1 MSWFFAKTRSAKTR
15 SIFSTK
21 IMSGL
26 SLNRLLR
33 NNRRL
38 VRAKQCC
45 ERACSKAEDI
55 KSHARTKRQFEAVE
69 CVSETRYPITLRS
82 EPRTKWILNCA
93 NVVLGICIYLYLFSM
108 HSRLESLLI
117 KNPFVTLSASPRSF
131 SRERHDFR
139 GWGYVQRMY
148 PRRRE
153 FSI

>member
-1 MSWFFAKTRSAKTR
+1 MPRAPASPLTL
-15 SIFSTK
+15 
-21 IMSGL
+21 GL

-93 NVVLGICIYLYLFSM
+93 NVVLDQQIFIMLN
-108 HSRLESLLI
+108 
-117 KNPFVTLSASPRSF
+117 KK
-131 SRERHDFR
+131 
-139 GWGYVQRMY
+139 
-148 PRRRE
+148 
-153 FSI
+153 

>member
-1 MSWFFAKTRSAKTR
+1 
-15 SIFSTK
+15 
-21 IMSGL
+21 MSGL

-93 NVVLGICIYLYLFSM
+93 NVVLGSRTFSGPLW
-108 HSRLESLLI
+108 R
-117 KNPFVTLSASPRSF
+117 SPRIAGACVPLNAPPQF
-131 SRERHDFR
+131 MADPVEKLSRSSPYNTLTT
-139 GWGYVQRMY
+139 GIMC
-148 PRRRE
+148 
-153 FSI
+153 